1 MQGDYHLVLRGNKWI
16 YSQKGLTPFFFY
28 YIICKDLQQIVK
40 WLLQPTSMGR
50 TICSR
55 KNPKWLLKATTA
67 RVLSPHSSMPRP
79 IMVAGQWW
87 ASSLDSSLTLLLV
100 TSSSASSDMENS
112 LLEILTYYVIGGALL
127 IGAPGVFFF
136 VVFMSALQNT
146 KGRMVGYKD
155 HKTYGDSSIYEN
167 TPSDNSKFYLTLE

>member
-1 MQGDYHLVLRGNKWI
+1 
-16 YSQKGLTPFFFY
+16 
-28 YIICKDLQQIVK
+28 
-40 WLLQPTSMGR
+40 MGR

-67 RVLSPHSSMPRP
+67 RVLSLHSSMQRP
-79 IMVAGQWW
+79 TMVAGQWW
-87 ASSLDSSLTLLLV
+87 VSSLDSSPTLLPV
-100 TSSSASSDMENS
+100 SSSSASSDDGDCIHGNFNCLPSFARIFCTTTCWNLLMENS

-167 TPSDNSKFYLTLE
+167 TSSDNSKFYLTLENV